1 VQLGLTKTTPQA
13 ALAALA
19 GGPRIRGHAPSPRP
33 PGRKITRREFVI
45 LLGGAAIARPLAV
58 RAQPPGKRYRIA
70 LFGVGSALPPKHWSI
85 LTDGLRE
92 LGWIDGR
99 NIAFE
104 QRYADN
110 DSERLPE
117 LARELVRLDVDVIV
131 TFGTLAVFAA
141 KAATATIPIIM
152 ASAGDPVGSGLVASL
167 ARPGGNITGLS
178 LVAPELG
185 GKRLQL
191 LREVRPAISRVAVL
205 WNGANPYSALVFW
218 ETEAAAQTLGIEI
231 LSAEVRRTADFDA
244 AFAAATRFRAD
255 ALIAVEDPLTSD
267 NARRIADFAAENGLP
282 AIYGFRDIAAA
293 GGLISYGAD
302 LSDLFR
308 RCAGYVDKILKG
320 AKPADL
326 PIEQPTKFELVVNL
340 KAAQALGLELPPTL
354 IARADE
360 VIE

>member
-1 VQLGLTKTTPQA
+1 M
-13 ALAALA
+13 
-19 GGPRIRGHAPSPRP
+19 R
-33 PGRKITRREFVI
+33 RREFI
-45 LLGGAAIARPLAV
+45 ALLGGAAMAWPLAA
-58 RAQPPGKRYRIA
+58 RAQRSGKRYRIA
-70 LFGVGSALPPKHWSI
+70 LFGAGSALSPKHWSI
-85 LTDGLRE
+85 LADGLRE

-110 DSERLPE
+110 EIERLPE

-131 TFGTLAVFAA
+131 AFGTLAPFAA
-141 KAATATIPIIM
+141 KAATATIPIVM

-205 WNGANPYSALVFW
+205 WNAANPYSALVFW
-218 ETEAAAQTLGIEI
+218 ETEAAARTLNIEI
-231 LSAEVRRTADFDA
+231 LSVEVRRPADFDA

-255 ALIAVEDPLTSD
+255 ALIAVEDPLTSGS
-267 NARRIADFAAENGLP
+267 AQRITEFAAENGLP
-282 AIYGFRDIAAA
+282 AIYGLRDFAET
-293 GGLISYGAD
+293 GGLMSYGAD

-308 RCAGYVDKILKG
+308 RSAGYVDKILKG
-320 AKPADL
+320 AKAADL

-340 KAAQALGLELPPTL
+340 KAANALGLDPPPTL
-354 IARADE
+354 LARADE